1 MAVKIRL
8 TRMGRKKKPF
18 YRIVVASKAAP
29 RDGKFLEIVGTYDPM
44 VEPVALSINQE
55 KLNKWLDLGA
65 IPSITVKSLMKKVA
79 AEATPEA

>member
-18 YRIVVASKAAP
+18 YRIVVASSQAP

-44 VEPVALSINQE
+44 QDPVVLTFHQD
-55 KLNKWLDLGA
+55 KLQKWLDLGA
-65 IPSITVKSLMKKVA
+65 VPSTTVKSLMKKA
-79 AEATPEA
+79 APEA

>member
-18 YRIVVASKAAP
+18 YRIVVASSQAP

-44 VEPVALSINQE
+44 QEPVALTFHQD
-55 KLNKWLDLGA
+55 KLQKWLDLGA
-65 IPSITVKSLMKKVA
+65 IPSTTVKSLMKK
-79 AEATPEA
+79 AEPQA